1 MTHGTKEKIMDAAL
15 KEFAEKGYTGAKT
28 KEIAEISGLSEMT
41 LFRRFGSKKNL
52 FNQVLKKNQ
61 ADIMKEYSGIL
72 VFKKSDDPKD
82 YFRNLTNMLWKLTDE
97 NFEFL
102 SLISLER
109 QKISNDINA
118 ELISNL
124 TKIFEKVFPDS
135 TINSRV
141 FIFSILSFIYMSVL
155 DKSLGRSIIN
165 HKEDFE
171 KFIDYN
177 LTCLK

>member
-1 MTHGTKEKIMDAAL
+1 MDAAL
-15 KEFAEKGYTGAKT
+15 KEFSEYGYAGAKT
-28 KEIAEISGLSEMT
+28 KEIAERSGLSEMT

-61 ADIMKEYSGIL
+61 VDIMNEYGGVL
-72 VFKKSDDPKD
+72 EYKKSDDPKE
-82 YFRNLTNMLWKLTDE
+82 YFINITNMLWNLTKE

-109 QKISNDINA
+109 EKISTDINA
-118 ELISNL
+118 ELISAL
-124 TKIFEKVFPDS
+124 TEIFEKVFPDS
-135 TINSRV
+135 NIDSRI

-155 DKSLGRSIIN
+155 DKSLGRNIIN

-171 KFIDYN
+171 KFVDYS
-177 LTCLK
+177 LTCLVK